1 MACKIVMWLKGA
13 AAGEHVYFVFFSNK
27 TVALCVL
34 QGLSNYCIA
43 TLTMARTDFETFL
56 TLITGCYFA
65 NLNRTIRRTSPG
77 SWVLYDSPLGDE
89 TRGDPRLMM
98 DIGKGNLYSS

>member
-34 QGLSNYCIA
+34 QGPSNYCIA
-43 TLTMARTDFETFL
+43 TLTMARSDFETFL

-65 NLNRTIRRTSPG
+65 NFKRTVRRTQPG
-77 SWVLYDSPLGDE
+77 SWVLYDTLLTEDVP
-89 TRGDPRLMM
+89 DPRLML
-98 DIGKGNLYSS
+98 DIGIVIDNRI